1 MGPRLV
7 LAALALALL
16 TGLGCAK
23 EEEAPAPTAES
34 STTVPAGDK
43 TAASA
48 GPKLEI
54 NPDYKA
60 PK

>member
-1 MGPRLV
+1 MGPRLI
-7 LAALALALL
+7 LALL
-16 TGLGCAK
+16 ALGALVAGCAK
-23 EEEAPAPTAES
+23 EEEAPAAGSEKA
-34 STTVPAGDK
+34 TTVKEGEN
-43 TAASA
+43 TAATG